1 MLSAKGAGP
10 KSWVYFILYNVLK
23 TDITDILLYVI
34 AISIFE
40 EENMYRKLSKVNITV

>member
-10 KSWVYFILYNVLK
+10 KSWVCFVLYNVLK